1 MTSATDETPPGIP
14 AATVIVFRQPDR
26 AAPPELLLLE
36 RAGSMRFAGGATV
49 FPGGRIDPADRTLAA
64 RLMPDADPDLAA
76 AQICAIR
83 ETLEETGL
91 ALAPG
96 KRVDIAEARDAR
108 AMLLEQGELAP
119 VLERFGWRLDPGALV
134 PFARWYPGNP
144 RMFDTHFFLADL
156 GTGAVDL
163 AVDATE
169 NSHLFWASA
178 AQALAMA
185 DNGAI
190 SVIYPTQRNLE
201 RLALYGDFEQ
211 ARAHA
216 LAHPPRMITP
226 WVEMHEGEEHLTIR
240 DDCGYPVIR
249 ESLATAK
256 RAMRH

>member
-1 MTSATDETPPGIP
+1 MTSPTDEVQPGIP

-26 AAPPELLLLE
+26 TAPPELLLLE

-49 FPGGRIDPADRTLAA
+49 FPGGRIDPADRVLAA
-64 RLMPDADPDLAA
+64 RLMPHADQELAT
-76 AQICAIR
+76 AQICSIR

-91 ALAPG
+91 VLAAG
-96 KRVDIAEARDAR
+96 KRIDVAEAHDAR
-108 AMLLEQGELAP
+108 AMLLEHGELAP
-119 VLERFGWRLDPGALV
+119 VIERFDWRLDPGALV

-156 GTGAVDL
+156 GTGAVDV

-169 NSHLFWASA
+169 NSNLFWASA
-178 AQALAMA
+178 QEAIAMA
-185 DNGAI
+185 DKGAI
-190 SVIYPTQRNLE
+190 SVIFPTQRNLE
-201 RLALYGDFEQ
+201 RLALYADFEQ

-226 WVEMHEGEEHLTIR
+226 WVEQYDGEDHLTFR

-256 RAMRH
+256 RAIRH